1 MMDGTTNH
9 FKLWTDQT
17 KLVPV
22 GEERSRRSKENQS
35 LFVERQKMHKK
46 INMAWKY
53 KAIGVS
59 NNGLPRAYLT
69 RKI

>member
-46 INMAWKY
+46 INMA
-53 KAIGVS
+53 
-59 NNGLPRAYLT
+59 
-69 RKI
+69 